1 MNVLM
6 LNGSPR
12 RITAASRYYLG
23 LLGLH
28 TGGCKTTKL
37 YLSGPAMYPKA
48 FQSFK
53 DIDALVIALP
63 VYVDGVPAS
72 VLRFL
77 EEAEKFIKENNC
89 SFKLYIISNC
99 GFYEGTQCKHLLNIM
114 QNFCKTT
121 GLTWGGGI
129 GIGSGETLSI
139 IRVMLIFAFSQLILS
154 TPVALV
160 TGNSFLGN
168 LITAAVLV
176 SVFSVLSSRMFFTIR
191 KLGKA
196 VRQGKATPILYTGT
210 TLCPRFLL
218 MIIASLYFILRASLH
233 GRGYWEIYRKN

>member
-1 MNVLM
+1 MNVLL
-6 LNGSPR
+6 LNGSPK

-28 TGGCKTTKL
+28 TRGCKTTKL

-48 FQSFK
+48 FQSFM

-114 QNFCKTT
+114 QNFCKTS
-121 GLTWGGGI
+121 GLAWGGGI
-129 GIGSGETLSI
+129 GIGAGEMLSV
-139 IRVMLIFAFSQLILS
+139 IRVMLIFAFSQLILLI
-154 TPVALV
+154 PIALL
-160 TGNSFLGN
+160 TDNSFLGD
-168 LITAAVLV
+168 LITAIVLV
-176 SVFSVLSSRMFFTIR
+176 LIFSLLSSRMFFAIR

-196 VRQGKATPILYTGT
+196 VRQGKAIPNLYTGL
-210 TLCPRFLL
+210 TLCPRF
-218 MIIASLYFILRASLH
+218 MFIIISNLYFIVRASLL